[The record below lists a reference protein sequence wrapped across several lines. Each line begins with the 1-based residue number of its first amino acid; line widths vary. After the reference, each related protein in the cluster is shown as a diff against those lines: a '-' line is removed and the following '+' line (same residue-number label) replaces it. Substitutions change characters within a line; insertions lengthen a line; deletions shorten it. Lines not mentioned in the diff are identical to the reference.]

1 MNYKTRRNFL
11 RQTAQLAAGAW
22 VYPYII
28 KHTNN
33 PSDEIRMGIIGMGS
47 RGTGLAVLMK
57 KIPGLKVIACCD
69 ILPERLEAGI
79 RTGAPGAKAYTDYR
93 KLLDNKEV
101 DAVLI
106 ATPLFLHF
114 PMAKEALL
122 AGKHI
127 YLEKSMTYS
136 IPEALELT
144 RLVRNS
150 PLIFQLGFQ
159 YRYYGL
165 YKRVKEI
172 IRQNWL
178 GKITHIES
186 QYNRNSDW
194 RNPVTHPDQEKIIN
208 WRMYKEYCGGPLS
221 ELCAHQIDMVQ
232 FLLDA
237 RPESVV
243 GMGGINYW
251 KDGRSTY
258 DHIRT
263 IYDYPGG
270 IKSSVS
276 SVLSNAYNGYN
287 IKIYGDQA
295 TVEIQREEAFIYAES
310 LTNERGIV
318 DGVTGATISTATQG
332 KAQKIEFLQAGETLL
347 EPTTYAL
354 SEFRD
359 CIVQNKKPASG
370 IDNGRS
376 SSIAIHMGNIAAE
389 TGQIQYWKKEY
400 DL

>member
-1 MNYKTRRNFL
+1 MKYKSRRSFL
-11 RQTAQLAAGAW
+11 RQSALLAAGAW
-22 VYPYII
+22 ASPLII
-28 KHTNN
+28 HHHHS
-33 PSDEIRMGIIGMGS
+33 PGDEIRMGIIGMGS

-57 KIPGLKVIACCD
+57 NIRGLKVIACCD
-69 ILPERLEAGI
+69 ILPDRLEAGI

-114 PMAKEALL
+114 PMAKEALQ

-127 YLEKSMTYS
+127 YLEKSMTYN
-136 IPEALELT
+136 IPEAIELT

-165 YKRVKEI
+165 YKRIKEI

-194 RNPVTHPDQEKIIN
+194 RNPVARPDQEKIIN
-208 WRMYKEYCGGPLS
+208 WRMYKEFCGGPLS
-221 ELCAHQIDMVQ
+221 ELCAHQIDMVH

-237 RPESVV
+237 QPSSVV

-263 IYDYPGG
+263 IYEYPGG

-287 IKIYGDQA
+287 IKIYGDRA

-332 KAQKIEFLQAGETLL
+332 KAQKIEFLQPGETLL

-354 SEFRD
+354 TEFRD
-359 CIVQNKKPASG
+359 CILQNKKPVSG

-376 SSIAIHMGNIAAE
+376 SSIAIHLGNIAAE
-389 TGQIQYWKKEY
+389 TGQVQYWKKEY